1 MSSITV
7 KRSIGVRV
15 IVSEEFKAELKSE
28 LQEAAT
34 ETQRRI
40 DQMEMHSRRLLA
52 DLQKTDLSQ
61 AMQARKQ
68 IEAERQRH
76 DALKQDIQRQLQE
89 VDKLEIGSEY
99 PRGTVEGV
107 VELHQGDDLVQKL
120 SGSQIVVKDGIIV
133 ELRES

>member
-1 MSSITV
+1 MSGITV
-7 KRSIGVRV
+7 KRSIGVCV

-52 DLQKTDLSQ
+52 ELQRSDLAQ

-89 VDKLEIGSEY
+89 VDKLEIESEY

-107 VELHQGDDLVQKL
+107 VELNQGDDLVQKL
-120 SGSQIVVKDGIIV
+120 SGSQIVIKDGVIV
-133 ELRES
+133 ELRET

>member
-1 MSSITV
+1 MSGITV

-15 IVSEEFKAELKSE
+15 IVSEEFKAELNSE

-40 DQMEMHSRRLLA
+40 EQMEMHSRRLLA
-52 DLQKTDLSQ
+52 ELQRSDLSQ

-76 DALKQDIQRQLQE
+76 EALKQDIQRQLQE

-107 VELHQGDDLVQKL
+107 VELNQGDDLVQKL
-120 SGSQIVVKDGIIV
+120 SGSQIVIKDGVIV
-133 ELRES
+133 ELREA

>member
-1 MSSITV
+1 MSGITV

-15 IVSEEFKAELKSE
+15 IVSDEFKAELKNE

-52 DLQKTDLSQ
+52 ELQRTDLSQ
-61 AMQARKQ
+61 AMQARRQ

-107 VELHQGDDLVQKL
+107 VELNQGDDLVQKL
-120 SGSQIVVKDGIIV
+120 SGSQIVVKDGVIV
-133 ELRES
+133 ELRET

>member
-1 MSSITV
+1 MSGITV

-15 IVSEEFKAELKSE
+15 IVSEEFKTELKSE

-52 DLQKTDLSQ
+52 ELQRSDLSQ

-107 VELHQGDDLVQKL
+107 VELNQGDDLVQKL
-120 SGSQIVVKDGIIV
+120 SGSQIVIKDGVIV
-133 ELRES
+133 ELRET

>member
-1 MSSITV
+1 MSGIAV

-52 DLQKTDLSQ
+52 ELQRSDLSQ

-107 VELHQGDDLVQKL
+107 VELNQGDDLVQKL
-120 SGSQIVVKDGIIV
+120 SGSQIVIKDGVIV
-133 ELRES
+133 ELREA

>member
-1 MSSITV
+1 MSGITV

-15 IVSEEFKAELKSE
+15 IVSEEFKEDLKNE

-40 DQMEMHSRRLLA
+40 DQMEMNSRRLLA
-52 DLQKTDLSQ
+52 DLQRTDLSQ
-61 AMQARKQ
+61 AMQARRQ

-107 VELHQGDDLVQKL
+107 VELNQGDDLVQKL
-120 SGSQIVVKDGIIV
+120 SGSQIVIKDGVIV
-133 ELRES
+133 ELRET

>member
-1 MSSITV
+1 MSGITV
-7 KRSIGVRV
+7 KRSIGVCV

-52 DLQKTDLSQ
+52 ELQRSDLSQ

-107 VELHQGDDLVQKL
+107 VELNQGDDLVQKL
-120 SGSQIVVKDGIIV
+120 SGSQVVIKDGVIV
-133 ELRES
+133 EIRET

>member
-1 MSSITV
+1 MSGIAV

-52 DLQKTDLSQ
+52 ELQRTDLSQ

-107 VELHQGDDLVQKL
+107 VELNQGDDLVQKL
-120 SGSQIVVKDGIIV
+120 SGSQIVIKDGVIV
-133 ELRES
+133 ELRET

>member
-1 MSSITV
+1 MSGITV

-40 DQMEMHSRRLLA
+40 EQMEMHSRRLLA
-52 DLQKTDLSQ
+52 ELQRSDLSQ

-89 VDKLEIGSEY
+89 VDKLEVGSEY

-107 VELHQGDDLVQKL
+107 VELNQGDDLVQKL
-120 SGSQIVVKDGIIV
+120 SGSQIVIKDGVIV
-133 ELRES
+133 ELREA

>member
-40 DQMEMHSRRLLA
+40 DQMDIHSRRLLA

>member
-1 MSSITV
+1 MSGITV

-15 IVSEEFKAELKSE
+15 IVSEEFKAELNSE

-40 DQMEMHSRRLLA
+40 EQMEMHSRRLLA
-52 DLQKTDLSQ
+52 ELQRSDLSQ

-89 VDKLEIGSEY
+89 VDKLEVGSEY

-107 VELHQGDDLVQKL
+107 VELNQGDDLVQKL
-120 SGSQIVVKDGIIV
+120 SGSQIVIKDGVIV
-133 ELRES
+133 ELREA

>member
-1 MSSITV
+1 MSGITV

-15 IVSEEFKAELKSE
+15 IVNEEFKAELKGE
-28 LQEAAT
+28 LEEAAT

-52 DLQKTDLSQ
+52 ELQRSDLSQ

-76 DALKQDIQRQLQE
+76 DALKQDIQRQLQD

-107 VELHQGDDLVQKL
+107 VELNQGDDLVQKL
-120 SGSQIVVKDGIIV
+120 SGSQIVIKDGVIV
-133 ELRES
+133 EIRET

>member
-1 MSSITV
+1 M
-7 KRSIGVRV
+7 
-15 IVSEEFKAELKSE
+15 SEEFKAQLNSE

-40 DQMEMHSRRLLA
+40 EQMEMHSRRLLA
-52 DLQKTDLSQ
+52 ELQRSDLSQ

-89 VDKLEIGSEY
+89 VDKLEIESEY
-99 PRGTVEGV
+99 PLGTVEGV
-107 VELHQGDDLVQKL
+107 VELNQGDDLVQKL
-120 SGSQIVVKDGIIV
+120 SGSQIVIKDGVIV
-133 ELRES
+133 ELREA

>member
-40 DQMEMHSRRLLA
+40 DQMDIHSRRLLA
-52 DLQKTDLSQ
+52 DLKKTDLSQ

-76 DALKQDIQRQLQE
+76 DALRQDIQRQLQE

>member
-1 MSSITV
+1 MSGITV

-15 IVSEEFKAELKSE
+15 IVSEEFKEDLKNE

-40 DQMEMHSRRLLA
+40 DQMEMNSRRLLA
-52 DLQKTDLSQ
+52 DLQRTDLSQ
-61 AMQARKQ
+61 AMQARRQ

-89 VDKLEIGSEY
+89 VDKLEIGGEY

-107 VELHQGDDLVQKL
+107 VELQQGDDLVQRL
-120 SGSQIVVKDGIIV
+120 SGSQIVVKDGVIV
-133 ELRES
+133 EIRET

>member
-1 MSSITV
+1 MSGITV

-15 IVSEEFKAELKSE
+15 IVSEEFKEDLKNE

-40 DQMEMHSRRLLA
+40 DQMEMNSRRLLA
-52 DLQKTDLSQ
+52 DLQRTDLSQ
-61 AMQARKQ
+61 AMQARRQ

-89 VDKLEIGSEY
+89 VDKLEIGGEY

-107 VELHQGDDLVQKL
+107 VELQQGDDLVQKL
-120 SGSQIVVKDGIIV
+120 SGSQIVVKDGVIV
-133 ELRES
+133 EIRET

>member
-1 MSSITV
+1 MSGMTV

-15 IVSEEFKAELKSE
+15 IVSEEFKVELKGE

-52 DLQKTDLSQ
+52 ELQRTDLSQ

-107 VELHQGDDLVQKL
+107 VEVNQGDDLVQKL
-120 SGSQIVVKDGIIV
+120 SGSQIVIKDGVIV
-133 ELRES
+133 ELRET

>member
-1 MSSITV
+1 MSGITV
-7 KRSIGVRV
+7 KRSIGVCV

-52 DLQKTDLSQ
+52 ELQRSDLSQ

-76 DALKQDIQRQLQE
+76 DVLKQDIQRQLQE

-107 VELHQGDDLVQKL
+107 VELNQGDDLVQKL
-120 SGSQIVVKDGIIV
+120 SGSQVVIKDGVIV
-133 ELRES
+133 EIRET

>member
-1 MSSITV
+1 MSGITV

-15 IVSEEFKAELKSE
+15 IVSEEFKAELNSE

-40 DQMEMHSRRLLA
+40 EQMEMHSRRLLA
-52 DLQKTDLSQ
+52 ELQRSDLSQ

-107 VELHQGDDLVQKL
+107 VELNQGDDLVQKL
-120 SGSQIVVKDGIIV
+120 SGSQIVIKDGVIV
-133 ELRES
+133 ELRET

>member
-40 DQMEMHSRRLLA
+40 DQMEIHSRRLLA
-52 DLQKTDLSQ
+52 DLQRSDLSQ

-76 DALKQDIQRQLQE
+76 DALRQDIQRQLQE

>member
-1 MSSITV
+1 MSGITV

-15 IVSEEFKAELKSE
+15 IVSEEFKAELNSE

-40 DQMEMHSRRLLA
+40 EQMEMHSRRLLA
-52 DLQKTDLSQ
+52 ELQRSDLSQ

-107 VELHQGDDLVQKL
+107 VELNQGDDLVQKL
-120 SGSQIVVKDGIIV
+120 SGSQIVIKDGVIV
-133 ELRES
+133 ELREA

>member
-1 MSSITV
+1 MSGITV

-15 IVSEEFKAELKSE
+15 IVSEEFKAELNSE

-40 DQMEMHSRRLLA
+40 EQMEMHSRGLLA
-52 DLQKTDLSQ
+52 ELQRSDLSQ

-107 VELHQGDDLVQKL
+107 VELQQGDDLVQKL
-120 SGSQIVVKDGIIV
+120 SGSQIVIKDGVIV
-133 ELRES
+133 EIRET